1 MNDISPWSRGN
12 EAAARGICLT
22 ITIRKQKMFSRV
34 ENGRKQN
41 FSLDILVGTVSNSVM
56 PQYMVE
62 KIIR

>member
-1 MNDISPWSRGN
+1 MTSVPGLG
-12 EAAARGICLT
+12 ETKLQARGICLT